1 MDNRTMKSIQKLS
14 KSLKNVIVLKWREQ
28 KGMDRDLIIRA
39 LEFITNDISNDYI
52 LELKNVFPEDRT
64 NFSYINKILNELQDL
79 QEKNQQA
86 ATEVNNWIKAS
97 AKGAYDEIQNEIQNG
112 NQNGIYVTMIIGTAV
127 VALLAVYL
135 VNRRRR

>member
-1 MDNRTMKSIQKLS
+1 MDK
-14 KSLKNVIVLKWREQ
+14 
-28 KGMDRDLIIRA
+28 DLIIRA

-112 NQNGIYVTMIIGTAV
+112 NQNGIYATMIFGTAV
-127 VALLAVYL
+127 VALLGVYL
-135 VNRRRR
+135 VNRRRRWDCTIFFSYWN